1 MCAKRKT
8 APNYAF
14 ARSQSVV
21 VILALPKLFAQTR
34 SRLRPCTTDKSNR
47 PEPAAYSRSMRPAPF
62 ITRCKYSPLLVSAFV
77 GVARAAIYQR
87 IYPQIPPDVIK
98 PACTLLD
105 TKPIKKPAAM
115 RVCGLYWTCLNVCLV
130 PKRGLEPPRVAPLVP
145 ETSASTNSAIWA
157 RE

>member
-21 VILALPKLFAQTR
+21 IILALPKLFAQTR
-34 SRLRPCTTDKSNR
+34 SQLRPCTTDKSNR

-105 TKPIKKPAAM
+105 TKPIKKTRCYA
-115 RVCGLYWTCLNVCLV
+115 GLWTLLDLLERLFGAQ
-130 PKRGLEPPRVAPLVP
+130 KRTR
-145 ETSASTNSAIWA
+145 TSTGCPAST
-157 RE
+157 